1 MSEFDYTIPEFLKNE
16 DFDLVEYRKG
26 DILCSRDLSIDYV
39 VYILDGEARLLFST
53 LNYSKTLCRAS
64 KDDCIGLVNIISGM
78 NIESAVAVTK
88 IKALIIENITVRRLL
103 RQGVQLSTPSL
114 TYLKYPNEQEYL
126 LSQFISEKL
135 LIEYIKKYSDYKP
148 STSTNHNS
156 SKFRYSY
163 FKGITKGEWL
173 TDEEIVES
181 SSNNCVRLLDID
193 FDVLERISEQL
204 PDLPKLKAADFKRQA
219 LISFIKII
227 NTHTNNSSNNTQ
239 GDDNAQND
247 VNNYSVRDQICFAT
261 KILDIQYSE
270 DALNY
275 ACNQIV
281 AQGKEYDLD
290 CIGDLLFSIGINAVS
305 TRIKKKSLIRL
316 KVGDFVAIHQRPGV
330 IVEKSTNK
338 LHIMH
343 ANKFITSVSN
353 KDFDQNDDDVFV
365 ESLILYKNL
374 NIADGK
380 KFSASWLLPYL
391 KEHKVT
397 LFLVLIASFVIQI
410 LGLATPL
417 VIQVIIDKA
426 VSQRSLDTLQVLGFS
441 LLIVAIVEAVL
452 GMLRIF
458 LFTEITNRID
468 MSFSSTVIQK
478 LFRLPLS
485 YFDKRNAGELST
497 RFQETE
503 KIRGFMTSQAI
514 TTLLD
519 CIFSIVFILVMI
531 AYSPLLTAVALSV
544 LPFQILITVGGS
556 PFLRTQYR
564 RSAECNADAQ
574 SCLVEGVTGIQ
585 TIKTQTLEAQ
595 FRKRWQGI
603 YNNYLSYS
611 FKTNLVGTFL
621 GETSEALQKISQ
633 LLVLWIGA
641 ILILDGKLSLGQLI
655 AFRII
660 AGYVTE
666 PILRLSGI
674 WQSFQEIKIS
684 FERLGDIVN
693 TREESDVTD
702 QSKPRLPELKG
713 SVSLKN
719 LSFSFN
725 PKDSNLIIQ
734 NVNLDIKAGQF
745 VAIVGQSGSGK
756 STLVKLISRLYEPT
770 TGSIEI
776 DGCNISKIELYSLR
790 NQLGI
795 VPQDSLLFSG
805 SIADNIRLKN
815 LDITLEKVQE
825 AAKIAMAHDFIMQQ
839 DDGYATKVTERG
851 SSLSGG
857 QRQRISIARSIV
869 NSPKLLIFD
878 EATSALDFI
887 SEKRICE
894 NLMNKQKRVT
904 TIFVTHRLDSVLNAD
919 MIIVMDEGLVVE
931 QGSHK
936 SLMNNKGKYFSLYNS
951 QSR

>member
-1 MSEFDYTIPEFLKNE
+1 MPEFNYVIPEFLKNQ
-16 DFDLVEYRKG
+16 DFNFVEYRKG

-39 VYILDGEARLLFST
+39 IYILEGEARLLFST

-64 KDDCIGLVNIISGM
+64 KDDCIGLVNLISST
-78 NIESAVAVTK
+78 NIENAIAVTR
-88 IKALIIENITVRRLL
+88 IKALIIKNISISRLL
-103 RQGVQLSTPSL
+103 RQGVELSTPTL
-114 TYLKYPNEQEYL
+114 TYLKYPIEQEYL
-126 LSQFISEKL
+126 LSHFISEKL
-135 LIEYIKKYSDYKP
+135 LIEYIKKYTDHQP
-148 STSTNHNS
+148 LTSENHNT
-156 SKFRYSY
+156 SKFRYHY
-163 FKGITKGEWL
+163 FQGISKGEWL
-173 TDEEIVES
+173 IDQEIEES
-181 SSNNCVRLLDID
+181 SAKNCIRSLDID
-193 FDVLERISEQL
+193 FDTLERISEKL
-204 PDLPKLKAADFKRQA
+204 PDVPKLKAADFKRQA

-227 NTHTNNSSNNTQ
+227 NSRSDNFLHITQRENNTQ
-239 GDDNAQND
+239 SDS
-247 VNNYSVRDQICFAT
+247 NNYSVRDQICFAT
-261 KILDIQYSE
+261 KTLDIHYSE

-275 ACNQIV
+275 ACSQIH
-281 AQGKEYDLD
+281 AQGIEYDLD
-290 CIGDLLFSIGINAVS
+290 CIGDLLFSMGINAVS
-305 TRIKKKSLIRL
+305 TRIEKKSLTRL
-316 KVGDFVAIHQRPGV
+316 KVGDFVSINQRPGV
-330 IVEKSTNK
+330 IVEKTTDT
-338 LHIMH
+338 LHLMH
-343 ANKFITSVSN
+343 ANKFTTCLTN
-353 KDFDQNDDDVFV
+353 KDLDQCDDNIFV
-365 ESLILYKNL
+365 KSLILYKNL
-374 NIADGK
+374 NITDGR
-380 KFSASWLLPYL
+380 KFGASWLLPYL
-391 KEHKVT
+391 KEHKGT
-397 LFLVLIASFVIQI
+397 LFLVLVSSFVIQI

-468 MSFSSTVIQK
+468 MSFSSTVILK
-478 LFRLPLS
+478 LFKLPLS

-514 TTLLD
+514 TTVLD
-519 CIFSIVFILVMI
+519 CIFSIIFILVMI

-585 TIKTQTLEAQ
+585 TIKTQTLESQ

-603 YNNYLSYS
+603 YNNYLRYS

-693 TREESDVTD
+693 TRDESDITD
-702 QSKPRLPELKG
+702 QSKPRLSELQG
-713 SVSLKN
+713 AVSLKN
-719 LSFSFN
+719 LSFSFHTKNLN
-725 PKDSNLIIQ
+725 PVIQ
-734 NVNLDIKAGQF
+734 NVNLEIKAGQF

-790 NQLGI
+790 KQLGV

-815 LDITLEKVQE
+815 LDINLDKVQE

-857 QRQRISIARSIV
+857 QRQRISIARAIV

-878 EATSALDFI
+878 EATSALDYI
-887 SEKRICE
+887 SEKSICE
-894 NLMNKQKRVT
+894 NLMSKNNRVT

-919 MIIVMDEGLVVE
+919 KIIVMDEGLVVE
-931 QGSHK
+931 QGSHQ
-936 SLMNNKGKYFSLYNS
+936 SLMTNKGKYYSLYKS
-951 QSR
+951 QNR